1 MLLEENDLLI
11 RQQRE
16 YQQELVIQNQRADA
30 LTSRVIQL
38 EADKESRERRVKDQ
52 EALIDELERRALRSE
67 TEVGRLN
74 GMLVEQSKTIEENK
88 VMIGG
93 RESDG
98 ARRLNM
104 EEMVSSYQVR
114 VQFA

>member
-1 MLLEENDLLI
+1 MPGVTVNC
-11 RQQRE
+11 
-16 YQQELVIQNQRADA
+16 A
-30 LTSRVIQL
+30 QL
-38 EADKESRERRVKDQ
+38 AILNTFHQ

-88 VMIGG
+88 VVIGG

-114 VQFA
+114 VQSS